1 MSGIEI
7 AGLCFAG
14 IAAYKCCHDLFST
27 WRKKRAEKKRGQKDR
42 KIASHNLFPEADDSL
57 QLTRSLALGE
67 PRIREE
73 YDRDYKVLGQVFQT
87 GDGMLYGGA
96 QIPV

>member
-27 WRKKRAEKKRGQKDR
+27 WRKKRAETKRGQKY
-42 KIASHNLFPEADDSL
+42 KNIASHRFFPEADDSL

-87 GDGMLYGGA
+87 GDGTLHGGA
-96 QIPV
+96 

>member
-14 IAAYKCCHDLFST
+14 IAAYKCCQDLFST
-27 WRKKRAEKKRGQKDR
+27 WRKKRAEKKGTQKD
-42 KIASHNLFPEADDSL
+42 KIMAFQADDGL

-87 GDGMLYGGA
+87 GDGMLHGGA
-96 QIPV
+96 RLPV